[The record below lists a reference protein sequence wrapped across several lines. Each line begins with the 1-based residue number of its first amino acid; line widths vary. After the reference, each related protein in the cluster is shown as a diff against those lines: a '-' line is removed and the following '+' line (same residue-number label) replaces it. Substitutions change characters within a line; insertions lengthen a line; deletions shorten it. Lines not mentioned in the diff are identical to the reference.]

1 MSVEFKCKLPP
12 RRTKNLHLS
21 LPTFRVPLGFVCGY
35 PVGNGGELY
44 GGSMFIKSA
53 ASDTLQGRA
62 IHAVN
67 TRFGEGKWCGR
78 ETIGIPVCKKKY
90 SPFSFK
96 IVRNSDGTVK
106 VTVERMFGCKCHS
119 DLRKSVIERHGC
131 RSGWEPFGQWS
142 LRKAQEKA
150 KRETDRLNGIQLE
163 SGNESSDFSSDDE
176 NKLNMCH
183 NGNCAWKV
191 REKFDNVKLEL
202 QEEQESDN
210 EGTLYARYYPSKKR

>member
-1 MSVEFKCKLPP
+1 
-12 RRTKNLHLS
+12 
-21 LPTFRVPLGFVCGY
+21 
-35 PVGNGGELY
+35 
-44 GGSMFIKSA
+44 MFIKSA

-90 SPFSFK
+90 SPFNFR
-96 IVRNSDGTVK
+96 IVRDENGTAK

-119 DLRKSVIERHGC
+119 ELRRGKIEQHGV

-150 KRETDRLNGIQLE
+150 KRETERLNGME
-163 SGNESSDFSSDDE
+163 SDDGETSDQAWSSDDE
-176 NKLNMCH
+176 NKAFTMCH
-183 NGNCAWKV
+183 NGNCTWKV
-191 REKFDNVKLEL
+191 KEKFDNVSLEL
-202 QEEQESDN
+202 RDDSESED
-210 EGTLYARYYPSKKR
+210 EAALYARYYPSRTS